1 MPTALKCHA
10 DPFLLAIPF
19 WKVPIYIFILYFVY
33 VIMYPVLLFG
43 ILPVTSSSGS
53 PSISLRRPPYDFHL
67 ASICGPK
74 LRYKHTK
81 ELRIMFPM
89 VWLWIHSNDFHFHIL
104 PPHVKAVP
112 SQDSGQSHLTTSAT
126 IIMWSEHEIEPHQC
140 LIAPCILSGKSNSF
154 LSFPRPAVLTNSAG
168 SVLALFEES
177 KPSNNFWHL
186 NSSKLELGERGLLCT
201 EYHDN
206 DHTHYR
212 LYTMCPCF
220 MLLNHVP
227 GSLHNC
233 ETALFLTYIRG
244 WKIGTMVSSMWSF
257 VFRTTMFAIHLPKH
271 QLLRGGNG
279 LAPLTPFWKAVPFFH
294 VFPLYSFNNLKD
306 NNSTKSGLI
315 FLISCSRNFTQA

>member
-1 MPTALKCHA
+1 MSRWSFFACYT
-10 DPFLLAIPF
+10 FLESAH
-19 WKVPIYIFILYFVY
+19 IYIYIILCCICYNVS
-33 VIMYPVLLFG
+33 G
-43 ILPVTSSSGS
+43 VTFWDFAGDLKTSGS

-126 IIMWSEHEIEPHQC
+126 IIMWSEHETEPHQC

-186 NSSKLELGERGLLCT
+186 NSSKLWNLEREDFSAL
-201 EYHDN
+201 N
-206 DHTHYR
+206 IM
-212 LYTMCPCF
+212 TMIIPIIDYIPCV
-220 MLLNHVP
+220 H
-227 GSLHNC
+227 
-233 ETALFLTYIRG
+233 A
-244 WKIGTMVSSMWSF
+244 
-257 VFRTTMFAIHLPKH
+257 
-271 QLLRGGNG
+271 
-279 LAPLTPFWKAVPFFH
+279 
-294 VFPLYSFNNLKD
+294 
-306 NNSTKSGLI
+306 
-315 FLISCSRNFTQA
+315 SCC